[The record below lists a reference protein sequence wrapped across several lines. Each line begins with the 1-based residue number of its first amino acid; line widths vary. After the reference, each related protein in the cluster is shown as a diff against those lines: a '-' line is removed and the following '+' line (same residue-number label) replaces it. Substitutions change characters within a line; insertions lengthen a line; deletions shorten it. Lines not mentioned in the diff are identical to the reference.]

1 MTSAWLGEGAAICTI
16 LNFVNSSV
24 DFVLCCCL
32 VVFYR
37 RPLLGMLRD
46 VPGGI
51 GGRFAAK
58 AEEDDNSSIYPNIN
72 FLSVHIY

>member
-24 DFVLCCCL
+24 DFVLCCRL

-37 RPLLGMLRD
+37 RPARD
-46 VPGGI
+46 ASGCA
-51 GGRFAAK
+51 GRDRRSLCRK
-58 AEEDDNSSIYPNIN
+58 PEEDENSSIYPNIN
-72 FLSVHIY
+72 FSSVHIY